1 MNGQKEDQRA
11 ASSRCGNKREQK
23 KQTLANVSKKSQDN
37 DKDKY
42 NDNDKYK
49 DDEREYIYIFP
60 QGGYSLSSSPI
71 GGREK
76 KAPPQGGSGD
86 APDVIHFLF
95 YLLTAYI

>member
-23 KQTLANVSKKSQDN
+23 KQTLANVSKNSQDN

-49 DDEREYIYIFP
+49 DDEREYIYFP
-60 QGGYSLSSSPI
+60 PGGYSLSSSPI

-76 KAPPQGGSGD
+76 KGPSPGGGQGM
-86 APDVIHFLF
+86 
-95 YLLTAYI
+95 LLTSYIFSFTS